1 MRLDKK
7 TQRVQKR
14 GDQIRDAGAKGNAKY
29 ESPTRTSIPKFGA
42 MSLVLPMFAVL
53 TLVGCGAPNEGPA
66 GHLPAMVDGTASAS
80 QGQSNSSAPTVLPAR
95 CPKVEKKL
103 LDLMDAS
110 DRAGFAKREGI
121 DYQAGFV
128 RVILELSKKDDAPP
142 QQQDVRVEGREGKLV
157 QAMAAVDKLCSLAA
171 DPRIVSIRTPA
182 KPVPLER

>member
-1 MRLDKK
+1 MPA
-7 TQRVQKR
+7 Q
-14 GDQIRDAGAKGNAKY
+14 KGNAKY
-29 ESPTRTSIPKFGA
+29 GSPTRTSIPKIKA
-42 MSLVLPMFAVL
+42 MSLVLPMCGVL

-66 GHLPAMVDGTASAS
+66 GQLPAMVDAAATTTH
-80 QGQSNSSAPTVLPAR
+80 GQSSSSVPNVLPAG

-128 RVILELSKKDDAPP
+128 RVILELSKKDDALP
-142 QQQDVRVEGREGKLV
+142 QQQDVRVEGREGRLV
-157 QAMAAVDKLCSLAA
+157 QAMVPVDKLCPLAA

-182 KPVPLER
+182 KPVPLAR